1 MLAFMAALRSPQT
14 CWLPAASTGVE
25 LLLSSKKKKKLI
37 HKIAVGLA
45 RAKLALQEFWVYGQG
60 ELREVI
66 WEVWLI

>member
-1 MLAFMAALRSPQT
+1 MLAFMAALWSPQT

-25 LLLSSKKKKKLI
+25 LLLSSKKKKSWYT
-37 HKIAVGLA
+37 IAVGLA

>member
-25 LLLSSKKKKKLI
+25 LLLSSKKKKLI

-45 RAKLALQEFWVYGQG
+45 RAKLALQEF
-60 ELREVI
+60 
-66 WEVWLI
+66 

>member
-1 MLAFMAALRSPQT
+1 MLAFMAALGSPQT

-45 RAKLALQEFWVYGQG
+45 RAKLALQEF
-60 ELREVI
+60 
-66 WEVWLI
+66 